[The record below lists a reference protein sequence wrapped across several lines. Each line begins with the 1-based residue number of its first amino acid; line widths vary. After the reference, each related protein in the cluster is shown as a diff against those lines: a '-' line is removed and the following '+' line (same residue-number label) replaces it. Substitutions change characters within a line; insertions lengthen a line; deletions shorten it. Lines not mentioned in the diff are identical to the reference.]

1 MNKEDLIA
9 RLLTRGN
16 PHPSNVGVPVEWV
29 DLIDELDRDLVALAR
44 DYEIS
49 QVKVKFGGLRFYAQP
64 PVASATAVHTAFQD
78 RVARAEREAGYL

>member
-1 MNKEDLIA
+1 MNREDLIV

-16 PHPSNVGVPVEWV
+16 PHPSNVGVPVKWV
-29 DLIDELDRDLVALAR
+29 DLIDELDRDLVALAP

-64 PVASATAVHTAFQD
+64 PADSATAVNTAFQE
-78 RVARAEREAGYL
+78 RVARAEREAGHL